1 MRGMIIIS
9 EIEVWRPY
17 FEFGF
22 IEGSNL
28 GRVRTLDRY
37 VSHWRGGKSLIK
49 GHILKQWYDRY
60 GYLYVAFKVNGK
72 MINRKVHRII
82 ASCFL
87 TKPSGFEQVNHK
99 NCIRDDNRIMNLE
112 WCTASYNQRYR
123 EKHGVSQTEA
133 QGHRLIAINIKTQEV
148 SQFRSQR
155 EAGRVLNVKDQNIN
169 GVIKG
174 RHNQSG
180 GYWFVNADDH
190 SVENTRNNFGDEIAC
205 KVEKL
210 MSKNELV

>member
-1 MRGMIIIS
+1 MNDG
-9 EIEVWRPY
+9 ETWKTYP
-17 FEFGF
+17 EFSF
-22 IEGSNL
+22 IQGSSL
-28 GRVRTLDRY
+28 GRIRTLDRY
-37 VSHWRGGKSLIK
+37 VPHWQGGKRLVK
-49 GHILKQWYDRY
+49 GHVLKQWYSRD
-60 GYLYVAFKVNGK
+60 GYLYVAFKLNGK
-72 MINRKVHRII
+72 TVNRKVHRII

-87 TKPSGFEQVNHK
+87 TKPDGFEQVNHK
-99 NCIRDDNRIMNLE
+99 NCIRDDNRLMNLE

-180 GYWFVNADDH
+180 GYWFVNDDDKA
-190 SVENTRNNFGDEIAC
+190 VETVKVKFGNKVAYE
-205 KVEKL
+205 VEKL
-210 MSKNELV
+210 VNENN